1 MFEKRKETSKFFKIF
16 HKDDSSLF
24 TNIYHNVSSKISS
37 GTHIPSSLNINIL
50 SPPETKKH
58 DFQNKIFYKIFIKG
72 DRGGCRMAGTGNRIL
87 NLIPI

>member
-1 MFEKRKETSKFFKIF
+1 MPKS
-16 HKDDSSLF
+16 
-24 TNIYHNVSSKISS
+24 TNVYHNVSSKISS

-72 DRGGCRMAGTGNRIL
+72 DRGGCRMAGAGYSIEFRFDFTFIL
-87 NLIPI
+87 QKKHDLIILGR